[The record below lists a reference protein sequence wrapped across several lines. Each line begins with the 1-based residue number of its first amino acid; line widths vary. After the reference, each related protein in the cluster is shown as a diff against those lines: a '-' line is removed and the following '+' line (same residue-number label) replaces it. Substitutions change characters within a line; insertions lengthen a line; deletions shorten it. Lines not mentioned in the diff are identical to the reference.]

1 MTFQQLALHLVQAVK
16 TLSLF
21 AQGQSGL
28 ADKEAEQRLTEVTN
42 IVALGFKMP
51 SNMAIS
57 LVQILSIL
65 VVDKIPIEKDFLLV
79 KALDLLQ
86 KVTRQSD

>member
-1 MTFQQLALHLVQAVK
+1 MQAVK

-65 VVDKIPIEKDFLLV
+65 VVDTIPIEKDFLLV
-79 KALDLLQ
+79 KALDLLL
-86 KVTRQSD
+86 KVTLQSEQAVFDHP

>member
-1 MTFQQLALHLVQAVK
+1 LTFQQLALHLVQAVK